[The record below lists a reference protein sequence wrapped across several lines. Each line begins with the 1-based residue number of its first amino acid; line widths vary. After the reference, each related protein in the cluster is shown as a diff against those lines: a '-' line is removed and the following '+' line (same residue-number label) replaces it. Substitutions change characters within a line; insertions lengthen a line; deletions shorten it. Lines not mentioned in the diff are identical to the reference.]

1 MPDPST
7 LRDSTQ
13 IILPQESLGGLE
25 AQLVDEFTVTIFDEN
40 ETYCRIIGSPLEIKE
55 ASQFLARHGVHLQ

>member
-13 IILPQESLGGLE
+13 IVLPQDSLGGLE
-25 AQLVDEFTVTIFDEN
+25 AQLLDEFTVSVFDEN
-40 ETYCRIIGSPLEIKE
+40 ETHCRIIGSPLEIKE
-55 ASQFLARHGVHLQ
+55 ASQFLARHGVRLQ